1 MIEMLHFLNQE
12 FILPVAIGAALL
24 FALFIW
30 KEWSFPLKAK
40 FYLHVLI
47 ALVSLIS
54 LAMLALKPMLSTSV
68 KTNPGVLL
76 TKNYAKESL
85 DSLKKEYRNL
95 KVIPYKVN
103 KPIGE
108 GLDAIS
114 PLFILGKGLQSFD
127 FWQLKNI
134 PSKYLGAAIP
144 KGIIKLNYR
153 KQLVVGD
160 ELVVRGIYNS
170 SQEGHRL
177 LLADSSG
184 NQIDSVLMNGNQG
197 FNFELTAG
205 MKVKGNYLYTIIEK
219 NSLGE
224 ITSGEPLPIRVLPK
238 EKLKILMVNSFPT
251 FESKYL
257 KNFLAEA
264 EHELIVR
271 SQLTKGKFKFEYF
284 NTERSSFYS
293 FSKKLVASI
302 DLMIID
308 ANSYVNLSR
317 KSLQNFEE
325 AIQGSGLGVFI
336 LPNDSFFR
344 IPVKTSNFEFLRQKS
359 SKIKLD
365 KWPRL
370 SLEKYPY
377 VYKDNYRLEEVHR
390 SNEMILTAYR
400 RKGKGRIGT
409 TVIKNSYQFLL
420 AGNSEAY
427 RQLWTETISALSKRK
442 ESSAAWNSNTEFA
455 FENEPFSFEIRT
467 SENNIQVVSENGNIP
482 MMQDP
487 DIREYWSGI
496 TYPRDRGW
504 KSIRLKNDST
514 ATLEFYV
521 MDSTKWKSIT
531 ASKTRAENE
540 RQFHSIVDVPT
551 HKKISTP
558 INQLW
563 FFLIF
568 ILGLGYLWFAPKR
581 YSN

>member
-1 MIEMLHFLNQE
+1 MIELLHFLNQE
-12 FILPVAIGAALL
+12 FIVPVAIGATLL

-30 KEWSFPLKAK
+30 KEWSFPLKSK

-76 TKNYAKESL
+76 TENYAKERL

-95 KVIPYKVN
+95 KVISYKVN

-108 GLDAIS
+108 VLDAIS

-134 PSKYLGAAIP
+134 PSMYIGAAIP

-153 KQLVVGD
+153 KELVVGD
-160 ELVVRGIYNS
+160 ELVVRGIYKS

-184 NQIDSVLMNGNQG
+184 NEIDSVLMNFNQG
-197 FNFELTAG
+197 FGFELTAG
-205 MKVKGNYLYTIIEK
+205 VKVKGNYVYTIFEK
-219 NSLGE
+219 DSLGD
-224 ITSGEPLPIRVLPK
+224 ITSREPLPIRVLPR

-284 NTERSSFYS
+284 NTERSPFYS
-293 FSKKLVASI
+293 FSKKLVAPI

-308 ANSYVNLSR
+308 ADSYVNLSI
-317 KSLQNFEE
+317 KSLQTIEE
-325 AIQGSGLGVFI
+325 AMRGSGLGIFI
-336 LPNDSFFR
+336 LPNDSFFQN
-344 IPVKTSNFEFLRQKS
+344 PVKTSNLEFLRQKS
-359 SKIKLD
+359 PKINLD

-377 VYKDNYRLEEVHR
+377 VYKDNFRLEEVHR

-409 TVIKNSYQFLL
+409 TVIKNSYQVLL
-420 AGNSEAY
+420 EGNSEAY
-427 RQLWTETISALSKRK
+427 RQLWTETINALSKRK
-442 ESSAAWNSNTEFA
+442 ESSAVWNSNTEFA
-455 FENEPFSFEIRT
+455 FEDEPFSFEIRT
-467 SENNIQVVSENGNIP
+467 SKENIQVVSENGSIP
-482 MMQDP
+482 LMQDP
-487 DIREYWSGI
+487 DIRELWSGI
-496 TYPRDRGW
+496 AYPRDTGW
-504 KSIRLKNDST
+504 KSIRLKNDS
-514 ATLEFYV
+514 ASTLDFYV
-521 MDSTKWKSIT
+521 MDSTKWKSIS
-531 ASKTRAENE
+531 AYKTKAENK
-540 RQFHSIVDVPT
+540 RQFNSIVDAPAI
-551 HKKISTP
+551 KKVSIP

-563 FFLIF
+563 FFLVF

-581 YSN
+581 YSD

>member
-12 FILPVAIGAALL
+12 FSVPVAIGAALL
-24 FALFIW
+24 LALFIW
-30 KEWSFPLKAK
+30 KEWSFPLRPK

-54 LAMLALKPMLSTSV
+54 LAMLALKPMISTSV

-76 TKNYAKESL
+76 TENYAKDRL

-95 KVIPYKVN
+95 KVITYDVN
-103 KPIGE
+103 KPMAGA
-108 GLDAIS
+108 LDSIS
-114 PLFILGKGLQSFD
+114 RVFILGKGLPSFD

-134 PSKYLGAAIP
+134 PSRYVEAAIP
-144 KGIIKLNYR
+144 RGIIKLNYQ
-153 KQLVVGD
+153 KKLMVGD
-160 ELVVRGIYNS
+160 ELVVRGIYRS
-170 SQEGHRL
+170 SQEGHLL

-184 NQIDSVLMNGNQG
+184 NEIDSVLMNVNQG
-197 FNFELTAG
+197 FDFELTTG
-205 MKVKGNYLYTIIEK
+205 VKVKGNYVYTILEK
-219 NSLGE
+219 DSIGD
-224 ITSGEPLPIRVLPK
+224 IISREPLPIRVLPR

-284 NTERSSFYS
+284 NTERSPFYS
-293 FSKKLVASI
+293 FSKKQVSSI

-317 KSLQNFEE
+317 KSLQIIEE
-325 AIQGSGLGVFI
+325 DMKGNGLGVFI
-336 LPNDSFFR
+336 LPNDIFFNL
-344 IPVKTSNFEFLRQKS
+344 PVKTSNFEFLSQKT
-359 SKIKLD
+359 SKVNLD

-370 SLEKYPY
+370 FLEKYPY
-377 VYKDNYRLEEVHR
+377 VYKNTFRLEEVQR

-420 AGNSEAY
+420 EGNSEAY
-427 RQLWTETISALSKRK
+427 RQLWTETISDLSKRQ
-442 ESSAAWNSNTEFA
+442 ESSAVWKSNTEFA
-455 FENEPFSFEIRT
+455 FEDEPFSFEIRT
-467 SENNIQVVSENGNIP
+467 SKENIQAFGENGNIP
-482 MMQDP
+482 LMQDP
-487 DIREYWSGI
+487 DIREFWSGT
-496 TYPRDRGW
+496 TYPRDIGW
-504 KSIRLKNDST
+504 KSIRLKNDSA
-514 ATLEFYV
+514 ATLDFYV
-521 MDSTKWKSIT
+521 MDSTKWKSNT
-531 ASKTRAENE
+531 AYKIRAENKRE
-540 RQFHSIVDVPT
+540 FNSIVDVPAI
-551 HKKISTP
+551 KKISMP
-558 INQLW
+558 INPLW

-568 ILGLGYLWFAPKR
+568 IFGMGYLWFAPKR